1 MKITGLFVSSMVLAS
16 AMAIFAFWA
25 AGLADSSMELAVHWN
40 AAGEA
45 DGFMPALE
53 ALLFPAGMVAV
64 VGLIFAAI
72 PFIEPLQNRLEGS
85 APALKTIWAAML
97 AFLLGLQAYIA
108 APIFGF
114 EPPIAVVPFA
124 VGILLI
130 VIGNILPKSRPGFF
144 VGIRTPW
151 TIADTD
157 NWIATHRLGGKLF
170 MIAGLIIALAA
181 IGGLEGDVAQTV
193 VLVAALTAAIVPIAY
208 SFWFWHRARQ
218 TPAG

>member
-1 MKITGLFVSSMVLAS
+1 MKITGLFVSSMVLAG
-16 AMAIFAFWA
+16 AMALFAFWA
-25 AGLADSSMELAVHWN
+25 AGQAESGLELAVHWN

-45 DGFMPALE
+45 DGFMPARE
-53 ALLFPAGMVAV
+53 ALLFPAGMAAV
-64 VGLIFAAI
+64 IGLIFAAI

-108 APIFGF
+108 APIFGI
-114 EPPIAVVPFA
+114 EPPLAVVPFA

-151 TIADTD
+151 TIANTD

-181 IGGLEGDVAQTV
+181 LGGLEGDAMQTV
-193 VLVAALTAAIVPIAY
+193 VLGAALTAAIVPIAY

-218 TPAG
+218 TQAG